1 MKKIVFVIMG
11 VLLAYSVSDVFAQDA
26 GAASQVFA
34 PAPANAQQAPT
45 FMQSL
50 TSMLPMLAI
59 CYFIFYFLVLRPQE
73 TKAKK
78 HKELLDSIKR
88 GDSVVTTGGLI
99 GRVSGVEKGIVVL
112 EIAPNVKIKVEQ
124 AHIARFEND
133 GASAEA
139 A

>member
-1 MKKIVFVIMG
+1 VKKIVFVMMG

-59 CYFIFYFLVLRPQE
+59 CYFIFYFMVLRPQE

>member
-1 MKKIVFVIMG
+1 MKKIFFVMMG
-11 VLLAYSVSDVFAQDA
+11 VLLAYSVSDVFAQD
-26 GAASQVFA
+26 AASQVFA

-50 TSMLPMLAI
+50 MNILPLIAML
-59 CYFIFYFLVLRPQE
+59 YFIFYFVILRPQE

-78 HKELLDSIKR
+78 HKELVDSIKR

-99 GRVSGVEKGIVVL
+99 GRVSGVEKGVVVL